1 MINIKA
7 IIYSTIVG
15 IIGFYLIVEII
26 KILW

>member
-1 MINIKA
+1 MINIKT

-15 IIGFYLIVEII
+15 IIGVYLIVEII